1 MWKTVR
7 YDRENESEQERKEG
21 KWKKKPPKLP
31 LQQINKRVV
40 VYIAANWNITNSLV
54 PVTDYIGIRE
64 LLVLCFW

>member
-21 KWKKKPPKLP
+21 KWKKKNPKLP

-40 VYIAANWNITNSLV
+40 YAAANWNISNSLV
-54 PVTDYIGIRE
+54 PVTESIGTRE